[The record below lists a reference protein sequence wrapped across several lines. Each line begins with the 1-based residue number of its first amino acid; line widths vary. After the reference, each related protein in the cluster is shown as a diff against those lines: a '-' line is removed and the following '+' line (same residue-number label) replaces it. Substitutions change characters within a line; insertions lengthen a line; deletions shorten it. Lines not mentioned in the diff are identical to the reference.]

1 MIINSLLEN
10 DLYSFTQQQAIL
22 HQFPD
27 VEVEYK
33 FKCRNDVDLLPYL
46 DEIED
51 EIDHLCTL
59 TFSQEELRYL
69 SSIPFFK
76 PSYIEFLR
84 EFKLN
89 RKRVCVYTSKRTAL
103 KSKLGIT
110 IKGSWFHT
118 VLFEVPILAIVSEI
132 CLKAE
137 GVLQIGYERLQEKIQ
152 LVKENGQWIKTG
164 MPNFKFSDFGL
175 RRRYSSEWH
184 DHVVK
189 TLVEE
194 LPDNFVGTSNVY
206 LAQKYSTK
214 TIGTMSHQWIC
225 AGQGLPNVRISES
238 QKYMLEAWVKEY
250 RGDLG
255 IALSDTLGFDAFLRD
270 FDLYFSKIFDGCRHD
285 SGDPVAWG
293 EKLIAHYEK
302 LGIDPE
308 TKTAVFSD
316 GLTFPLA
323 LDICKWFHGR
333 IKKSFGIGT
342 NLTNDVGTTPLQ
354 NVIKMVR
361 VNGNPV
367 AKISDSPGKGM
378 CEDNDYLTYLKTVFK
393 IESFDSELLLRA
405 YPYPLNSSLLSKTN
419 DRGYL

>member
-27 VEVEYK
+27 VEVEYQ
-33 FKCRNDVDLLPYL
+33 FRCRNNVDLSPYL
-46 DEIED
+46 DRIREEIE
-51 EIDHLCTL
+51 HLCTL
-59 TFSQEELRYL
+59 TFSQEELLYL
-69 SSIPFFK
+69 SSIPFLK

-84 EFKLN
+84 GFKLN
-89 RKRVCVYTSKRTAL
+89 KDHVRVESCSTAL
-103 KSKLGIT
+103 KNRLTIT

-118 VLFEVPILAIVSEI
+118 VLFEVPILAIVSESEI
-132 CLKAE
+132 CFEAGKIP
-137 GVLQIGYERLQEKIQ
+137 QIGYEKLQEKIQ
-152 LVKENGQWIKTG
+152 LVKENGQWIKNG
-164 MPNFKFSDFGL
+164 MTNFKFSDFGL
-175 RRRYSSEWH
+175 RRRYSAKWH

-194 LPDNFVGTSNVY
+194 LPDNFMGTSNVY

-214 TIGTMSHQWIC
+214 PIGTMSHQWIMG
-225 AGQGLPNVRISES
+225 GQGLANVRISES

-270 FDLYFSKIFDGCRHD
+270 FDLYFSKLYDGCRHD

-302 LGIDPE
+302 LGIDPS
-308 TKTAVFSD
+308 TKIAVFSD

-323 LDICKWFHGR
+323 LDLHKWFHGR
-333 IKKSFGIGT
+333 IKTSCGIGT
-342 NLTNDVGTTPLQ
+342 NITNDCGVTPLQ

-378 CEDNDYLTYLKTVFK
+378 CEDNNYLTYLKTVFK
-393 IESFDSELLLRA
+393 IEHVEG
-405 YPYPLNSSLLSKTN
+405 K
-419 DRGYL
+419 